1 MTAMVMT
8 PREKRRRTLKNL
20 PGQISSLAMKHV
32 SSLSPI
38 DSAVDELWER
48 RGELSPRDLDARNV
62 VVSAIDLL
70 DRGQA
75 RAARLSD
82 GEVVVDER
90 AKRAILLSFQV
101 LGMARSQVGD
111 FQHHDRHPLKTTLDG
126 VRVVPGAIA
135 RWGSYLAPG
144 VVLMPSFTNVGA
156 YVDEGTM
163 VDTWATVGS
172 CAQIGR
178 NVHLSGGVGIG
189 GVLEPPNAVPVVV
202 EDDALIGS
210 RAMLVEGARV
220 GRGAVVGAGTILSA
234 SIPVIDVRTGEEL
247 ARGRIPDWCVAV
259 GGTRQKEFPGGTF
272 GLPCVLVIKRLE
284 PGQRHDKAALNEVLR
299 EHGVNT

>member
-1 MTAMVMT
+1 M
-8 PREKRRRTLKNL
+8 R
-20 PGQISSLAMKHV
+20 HV
-32 SSLSPI
+32 SSVSPI
-38 DSAVDELWER
+38 VSAVDELWAR

-101 LGMARSQVGD
+101 LGLARSQVGD

-144 VVLMPSFTNVGA
+144 VVLMPSFTNIGA
-156 YVDEGTM
+156 YVGEGTM

-172 CAQIGR
+172 CAQIGK

-189 GVLEPPNAVPVVV
+189 GVLEPPNAVPVIV

-234 SIPVIDVRTGEEL
+234 SIPVIDVQTGEEL
-247 ARGRIPDWCVAV
+247 GRGRVPDWCVAV